1 VRAIAGPGTFDL
13 DRNSKL
19 SARLSKRR
27 RISHPGFL
35 VKISRKKLASF
46 IGQKRVNSEGSFAG
60 QVAANGFHCTADY
73 RTLSREDHISLS
85 LKRQR
90 HQRKIAR
97 IEARL
102 NPEQK
107 RRIEYAARLKGTSLS
122 DFMVLGADDAAA
134 RAIQEHEVWTL
145 AGRDRELFVRAL
157 LNPPAPSASMKAAAQ
172 RYKRRLGT
180 L

>member
-1 VRAIAGPGTFDL
+1 MGTFSVL
-13 DRNSKL
+13 PARLQIAAISPPSVKSTRSMVTSTPKTLVSKGV
-19 SARLSKRR
+19 ARLSSIK
-27 RISHPGFL
+27 
-35 VKISRKKLASF
+35 
-46 IGQKRVNSEGSFAG
+46 
-60 QVAANGFHCTADY
+60 
-73 RTLSREDHISLS
+73 
-85 LKRQR
+85 R